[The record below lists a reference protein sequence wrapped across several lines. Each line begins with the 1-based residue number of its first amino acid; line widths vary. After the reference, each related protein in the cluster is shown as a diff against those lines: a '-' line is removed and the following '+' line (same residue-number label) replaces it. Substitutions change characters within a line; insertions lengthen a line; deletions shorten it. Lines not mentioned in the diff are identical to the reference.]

1 MLVSLQIENI
11 AVIEKAAIAFDA
23 GFNALTGETGAG
35 KSIVIDAINAV
46 LDDYTEDDF
55 ISMMDEAIA
64 IRPEV

>member
-1 MLVSLQIENI
+1 ME
-11 AVIEKAAIAFDA
+11 EEYAI
-23 GFNALTGETGAG
+23 GFAKGNTALL
-35 KSIVIDAINAV
+35 DAINAV